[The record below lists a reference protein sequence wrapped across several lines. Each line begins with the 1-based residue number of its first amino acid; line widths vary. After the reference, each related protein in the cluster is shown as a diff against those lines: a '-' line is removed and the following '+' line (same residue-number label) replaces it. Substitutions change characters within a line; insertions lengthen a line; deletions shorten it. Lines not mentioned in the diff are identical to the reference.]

1 MFQLK
6 QSRERREKKEHL
18 ENLEKG
24 FNVYI
29 NNANSERVDHQRKR
43 EEE

>member
-29 NNANSERVDHQRKR
+29 NNANTE
-43 EEE
+43 